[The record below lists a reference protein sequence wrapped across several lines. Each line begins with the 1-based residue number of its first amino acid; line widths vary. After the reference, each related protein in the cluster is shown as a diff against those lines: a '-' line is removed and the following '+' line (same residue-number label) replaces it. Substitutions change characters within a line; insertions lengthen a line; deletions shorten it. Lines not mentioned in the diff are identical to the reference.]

1 MVVNSCFF
9 YDYNNLLLFDK
20 KYFLIGISGGIMIQ
34 ISKILQKVPIFR
46 MLGKESIDFI
56 VERLKFKTFEKSE
69 VVCKIGDPGD
79 SMYIIITGSVDICIY
94 GQEGAEQ
101 IVASL
106 GPGDYFGE
114 MSLLTDE
121 PRSATVRTSDPSEMF
136 LLNKK
141 DFDVIL
147 EKFPSIS
154 LSMGKIV
161 SKRLRETLTKA
172 SQLPKAAEV
181 KDSGIAGSLSE
192 QQLVELI
199 NFCESNSLTGTLT
212 IKHESDVGIF
222 EYEKGELASVKMGD
236 KKDDKALDEML
247 GWTEGHFEIKAKPL
261 QLKKEQK
268 ADTKE
273 SRTILIVNN
282 SLVVRKL
289 IERAFRGLG
298 YEVRTAENIAKSQ
311 ESIKSASPHIVITDV
326 KLSDGNGLEF
336 CRSVKSEKD
345 IPFIFLA
352 DDSLKAEFDDEL
364 KSIGNVALTKTH
376 EVSEIVKLV
385 ENMI

>member
-1 MVVNSCFF
+1 
-9 YDYNNLLLFDK
+9 
-20 KYFLIGISGGIMIQ
+20 MIQ